1 MREDSRI
8 CSVLNELTVED
19 FLGIYSETIQDK
31 MSELGYYVEEGL
43 IYRD

>member
-1 MREDSRI
+1 MEENERI

-19 FLGIYSETIQDK
+19 FLGIYSESIQNK
-31 MSELGYYVEEGL
+31 MSELGYYIENGL

>member
-8 CSVLNELTVED
+8 CSVLNELTVEE
-19 FLGIYSETIQDK
+19 FIETYSEIIQNK
-31 MSELGYYVEEGL
+31 MSELGYYVENGL